1 MGEIGVGIL
10 TENYRTPFKELLQET
25 SKMLTKNMI
34 SALEKTLGAF
44 PYFKDVVQDIL
55 LEDLEVNKTKAEE
68 YLDMLVNIH
77 KRFINSEH
85 HKFAKVSK
93 GMRSG
98 DKGIRYKNL
107 FGVWFKDEDQGP
119 KVNEDDSPR
128 REWKRDESNRDSE
141 SSDNILSDRDED
153 EDQQD
158 EADMGA
164 VAGQAVG
171 SAVEWIPGVP
181 KMVAPMI
188 AAATS
193 VTVNAV
199 KGFAEKL
206 QTSEVKGVHTYKL
219 PSGMS
224 DEAKLH
230 IDLCLQ
236 YMEIVD
242 DALVDAVPKIFIM
255 MLVMK
260 TIDFL
265 LGVDERGLPYRS
277 SLLRAVQKK
286 TKEEETKKKM
296 VMRSHAHEKKINELK
311 ARKAVC
317 EETIRV
323 IDQTNSKL
331 NQCT

>member
-1 MGEIGVGIL
+1 MAAAALQQVVNGE
-10 TENYRTPFKELLQET
+10 
-25 SKMLTKNMI
+25 
-34 SALEKTLGAF
+34 
-44 PYFKDVVQDIL
+44 VVAI
-55 LEDLEVNKTKAEE
+55 
-68 YLDMLVNIH
+68 
-77 KRFINSEH
+77 
-85 HKFAKVSK
+85 
-93 GMRSG
+93 
-98 DKGIRYKNL
+98 
-107 FGVWFKDEDQGP
+107 
-119 KVNEDDSPR
+119 
-128 REWKRDESNRDSE
+128 
-141 SSDNILSDRDED
+141 
-153 EDQQD
+153 D
-158 EADMGA
+158 EADIGA

-181 KMVAPMI
+181 KMAAPMI

-265 LGVDERGLPYRS
+265 LGGNLD
-277 SLLRAVQKK
+277 
-286 TKEEETKKKM
+286 
-296 VMRSHAHEKKINELK
+296 
-311 ARKAVC
+311 
-317 EETIRV
+317 
-323 IDQTNSKL
+323 
-331 NQCT
+331 

>member
-1 MGEIGVGIL
+1 MG
-10 TENYRTPFKELLQET
+10 
-25 SKMLTKNMI
+25 
-34 SALEKTLGAF
+34 
-44 PYFKDVVQDIL
+44 
-55 LEDLEVNKTKAEE
+55 
-68 YLDMLVNIH
+68 
-77 KRFINSEH
+77 
-85 HKFAKVSK
+85 
-93 GMRSG
+93 
-98 DKGIRYKNL
+98 
-107 FGVWFKDEDQGP
+107 
-119 KVNEDDSPR
+119 
-128 REWKRDESNRDSE
+128 
-141 SSDNILSDRDED
+141 
-153 EDQQD
+153 
-158 EADMGA
+158 
-164 VAGQAVG
+164 VG
-171 SAVEWIPGVP
+171 SAVGILHPVLAP
-181 KMVAPMI
+181 VA
-188 AAATS
+188 AGATT

-199 KGFAEKL
+199 KGFAELL
-206 QTSEVKGVHTYKL
+206 QTSDVEGVHTNKL

-323 IDQTNSKL
+323 MTKPTQS
-331 NQCT
+331 